1 MPQFPESCDEGTNA
15 VASELNDLLG
25 RIADEETY
33 DSWLKANLDACCDDR
48 LESVMDLL
56 ETHMPEL
63 QDLQS
68 TRESMM
74 QFLFEQKGLAGQSLE
89 DFIDEKDAEYADL
102 LANDLVDMAG
112 LTSILDIVPEVPGA
126 CDQEVIDA
134 ADALRVVAEG
144 IEDLEAQ
151 V

>member
-48 LESVMDLL
+48 FESVMDLL

-63 QDLQS
+63 QDL
-68 TRESMM
+68 
-74 QFLFEQKGLAGQSLE
+74 
-89 DFIDEKDAEYADL
+89 
-102 LANDLVDMAG
+102 
-112 LTSILDIVPEVPGA
+112 
-126 CDQEVIDA
+126 
-134 ADALRVVAEG
+134 
-144 IEDLEAQ
+144 
-151 V
+151 